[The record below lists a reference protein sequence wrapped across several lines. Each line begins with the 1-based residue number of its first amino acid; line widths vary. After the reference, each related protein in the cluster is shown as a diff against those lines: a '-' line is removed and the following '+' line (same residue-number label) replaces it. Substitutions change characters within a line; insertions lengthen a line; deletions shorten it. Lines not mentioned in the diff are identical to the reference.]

1 MHTIH
6 LRTPGKINWSIRVLG
21 KRADGYHELDML
33 LNSVDLYDEVT
44 LTLSDR
50 PGVRLSCPGAPEG
63 PDNLAWRAAGL
74 LLPEGLGVDIA
85 IAKGIPLAG
94 GMAGGSA
101 DAAAVLLGLN
111 RLLGGP
117 RSPRELA
124 ELGLSLGADVPFCLA
139 GGCQRAQGVGER
151 LTPVDLPAYHL
162 VLLGSGATLST
173 ARVFGAL
180 TPPYA
185 PGDIGAV
192 AAALAAGDAG
202 GAAAV
207 WFNALEA
214 ASLPLCP
221 AVGRAMDDLLAAGAV
236 GARMSGSGPTVFG
249 LFADEADAQ
258 RAAAQL
264 TGRYPLCRAA
274 RTLNTG
280 ILCTRG

>member
-1 MHTIH
+1 MDSLH
-6 LRTPGKINWSIRVLG
+6 LRTPGKINWCIRVLG

-33 LNSVDLYDEVT
+33 LNSVDLYDQVT

-50 PGVRLSCPGAPEG
+50 PGVRLCCPGAPEG
-63 PDNLAWRAAGL
+63 PGNLAWRAADR

-85 IAKGIPLAG
+85 IDKGIPVAG

-117 RSPRELA
+117 YAPAELA

-151 LTPVDLPAYHL
+151 LTPAALPSYPL
-162 VLLGSGATLST
+162 VILGSGAALST
-173 ARVFGAL
+173 ATVFRAL

-185 PGDIGAV
+185 PGRVEAVMDALAGGDARAV
-192 AAALAAGDAG
+192 AR
-202 GAAAV
+202 V

-221 AVGRAMDDLLAAGAV
+221 AVGRAMDDLIQAGAA

-249 LFADEADAQ
+249 LFAEEAAAQ
-258 RAAAQL
+258 RAAAEL
-264 TGRYPLCRAA
+264 AGRYPLCRVAH
-274 RTLNTG
+274 TLDTG
-280 ILCTRG
+280 ILRA